1 MAGPKEDPTSRCCF
15 SVICF
20 FTLCVGVAVGVVI
33 GMYVL
38 CDDHGDDTTRPPTVE
53 MYRDTIPDDTLQ
65 AILSGVSK
73 TKIEDNLSVVRE
85 IGGQFRGYSGFGSVV
100 REIGGQFRGY
110 TGFDSVEQGAGPQD
124 LQLLEGCWSGR
135 CPNSGIRRTTVL
147 PDTENPNIVSLL
159 DNTGNPIYSSPKT
172 EKILTPEEN
181 KTGVVPPFLAFAKAG
196 VVQGDL
202 VYVNYGRVEDYV
214 TLSNN
219 SINVTNKVVLAR
231 YGGIFRGD
239 IVSIA
244 SLHGASGV
252 IIYSDPH
259 DYAPDNTTR
268 PYPNSWWLP
277 PSGTQRGT
285 IDTGNGDPLTPGYPA
300 TETAYRIQEK
310 AVDPPLP
317 SIPAHAI
324 DAEVAEKILS
334 YLAGPP
340 APPEWRG
347 DLNVTYNLGPSFR
360 DGMKVQLNVSTRN
373 KQSRI
378 SDVVG
383 VIQGAEEP
391 DRYVILGNHRDAWV
405 FGAMDPSGGTAIM
418 LEISR
423 TLKHAI
429 NTTSWRPRRS
439 IILCSWDAEEYGLFG
454 STEFV
459 EEYVKTLTTRAVA
472 YLNVDIAV
480 QGQYSVSIGG
490 SPLLYR
496 TALSATQQVY
506 IHTCGGVGGSLY
518 CTKQHCRPHN
528 RYGNLGSGSDFTNMR
543 CQAGVPVLD
552 FSYIYDVTK
561 WDIASYPLYHSEYE
575 TFYAVKNF
583 VDGNFTYHR
592 AIGQLWLALALELT
606 DSAILPFNL
615 SDYAETMSRLK
626 EQLVADKGDVL
637 DRYLPGYDANLTQV
651 IDEFTEAAASFM
663 AQVAGTSTSKPLVVR
678 KLNDQLLQLERAFL
692 DPHGLPGRS
701 YYRHILFAPSSH
713 NQYAAA
719 SFPGLVD
726 LLFDI
731 KDSDTSQWEKVKQH
745 FSVILFT
752 IQSATSTLRDVIHF
766 M

>member
-1 MAGPKEDPTSRCCF
+1 MAGQREEPTSRCCF

-20 FTLCVGVAVGVVI
+20 FTLCVGVAVGIVI

-38 CDDHGDDTTRPPTVE
+38 CDDDGGNASQPPIVQANTDPFKDD
-53 MYRDTIPDDTLQ
+53 ILQ
-65 AILSGVSK
+65 NILSGVNK
-73 TKIEDNLSVVRE
+73 TKIEENLRWLSELPHIAGRDRNKMLGSRIHKYWRDIGLDEVQTRE
-85 IGGQFRGYSGFGSVV
+85 YDV
-100 REIGGQFRGY
+100 
-110 TGFDSVEQGAGPQD
+110 
-124 LQLLEGCWSGR
+124 LLSY
-135 CPNSGIRRTTVL
+135 
-147 PDTENPNIVSLL
+147 PDTKNPNIVSLINKVG
-159 DNTGNPIYSSPKT
+159 NTIYSSPKT

-196 VVQGDL
+196 IAEGDL

-214 TLSNN
+214 TLTNN

-231 YGGIFRGD
+231 YGRIFRGD

-244 SLHGASGV
+244 TLHGASGV
-252 IIYSDPH
+252 IIYSDPQ
-259 DYAPDNTTR
+259 DYAPDNTTL

-285 IDTGNGDPLTPGYPA
+285 IDVGDGDPLTPGYPA
-300 TETAYRIQEK
+300 TATAYRIQESS
-310 AVDPPLP
+310 VVPPLP
-317 SIPAHAI
+317 TIPAHAI

-347 DLNVTYNLGPSFR
+347 FLNVTYNLGPSFR
-360 DGMKVQLNVSTRN
+360 DGVHVRLNVSTRN
-373 KQSRI
+373 KQSKI

-383 VIQGAEEP
+383 VIQGAVEP

-405 FGAMDPSGGTAIM
+405 FGAIDPSSGTAVM
-418 LEISR
+418 LEIAR
-423 TLKHAI
+423 ALKQAI
-429 NTTSWRPRRS
+429 NTTSWRPSRS
-439 IILCSWDAEEYGLFG
+439 IILCSWDAEEYGLIG

-480 QGQYSVSIGG
+480 VGQYSVTIGG

-496 TALSATQQVY
+496 TALSATQKVKSPNSEFQ
-506 IHTCGGVGGSLY
+506 TLY
-518 CTKQHCRPHN
+518 EEWVTREEAHDKAGRGLGRPI
-528 RYGNLGSGSDFTNMR
+528 YGNLGSGSDFANMR
-543 CQAGVPVLD
+543 GLAGVPILD
-552 FSYIYDVTK
+552 MGYIYDVTK
-561 WDIASYPLYHSEYE
+561 WDLGSYPLYHSEYE

-592 AIGQLWLALALELT
+592 ALGQLWVALALELT
-606 DSAILPFNL
+606 ESVILPFNL
-615 SDYAETMSRLK
+615 SDYAETLTRLQA
-626 EQLVADKGDVL
+626 QLVADKGDIL
-637 DRYLPGYDANLTQV
+637 DRHLPGYEANLTQV
-651 IDEFTEAAASFM
+651 VDEFTETAASFM
-663 AQVAGTSTSKPLVVR
+663 ADVANTKTSNPLVVR

-701 YYRHILFAPSSH
+701 NYRHILFAPSSKDS
-713 NQYAAA
+713 YSGA
-719 SFPGLVD
+719 SFPGLID

-731 KDSDTSQWEKVKQH
+731 KDSDTNQWENVKQH
-745 FSVILFT
+745 FSVIFFT

>member
-20 FTLCVGVAVGVVI
+20 FTLCVGLTVGIVI

-38 CDDHGDDTTRPPTVE
+38 CDDDGGDATRPPTVE
-53 MYRDTIPDDTLQ
+53 MYKDTIPDDTLQ
-65 AILSGVSK
+65 AILSGVDK
-73 TKIEDNLSVVRE
+73 TKIEDNLRWLSELPHIAGRERNKELGQRIYNYWRDVGLDQVRT
-85 IGGQFRGYSGFGSVV
+85 
-100 REIGGQFRGY
+100 REY
-110 TGFDSVEQGAGPQD
+110 DV
-124 LQLLEGCWSGR
+124 LLSY
-135 CPNSGIRRTTVL
+135 
-147 PDTENPNIVSLL
+147 PDTDSPNIVSLV
-159 DNTGNPIYSSPKT
+159 NKSGSPIYSSPQT

-196 VVQGDL
+196 AVQGDL

-231 YGGIFRGD
+231 YGKIFRGD
-239 IVSIA
+239 KVKIA

-259 DYAPDNTTR
+259 DYAPDNTTG
-268 PYPNSWWLP
+268 PYPDSWWLP

-285 IDTGNGDPLTPGYPA
+285 IDVGNGDPLTPGYPA

-334 YLAGPP
+334 YLDGPP
-340 APPEWRG
+340 APPDWTG
-347 DLNVTYNLGPSFR
+347 NLNVTYKLGPSFR
-360 DGMKVQLNVSTRN
+360 DGVQVRLNVSTKNEQR
-373 KQSRI
+373 RI

-423 TLKHAI
+423 ALKHAI
-429 NTTSWRPRRS
+429 NTTNWRPRRS

-480 QGQYSVSIGG
+480 QGQYSVFIGG

-496 TALSATQQVY
+496 TALSATQQVK
-506 IHTCGGVGGSLY
+506 SPNPEFPNLY
-518 CTKQHCRPHN
+518 QEWVTRLEARDKRGKGLGRPIY
-528 RYGNLGSGSDFTNMR
+528 RNLGSGSDYTNMR

-552 FSYIYDVTK
+552 LAYLFDVTK
-561 WDIASYPLYHSEYE
+561 WDIPTYPLYHSEYE

-592 AIGQLWLALALELT
+592 AIGQLWLAVALELT

-615 SDYAETMSRLK
+615 SDYAETMSRLQ
-626 EQLVADKGDVL
+626 EQLEVDMGDVL
-637 DRYLPGYDANLTQV
+637 DKNLPGYNANLTQV

-663 AQVAGTSTSKPLVVR
+663 SQVANTNTSKPLVVR

-692 DPHGLPGRS
+692 DPHGLPDRS

-713 NQYAAA
+713 NQYAGA

-731 KDSDTSQWEKVKQH
+731 EESDTSQWEKVKQH

-752 IQSATSTLRDVIHF
+752 IQSATSTLRDVVHF